1 MLPVGTGLPS
11 GCTPTVTTQLTKCG
25 GKLAAKLP
33 HMHWPLLRGPNKGNR
48 GGVERRRQE
57 PVHIEEKEIGAKMWK
72 ARPEDNRPMTLSG
85 SQPAQPAS
93 TSVAAT
99 APSIATP
106 QKEPTRPVPDTRAD
120 VGHIGKS
127 VVIRGELTGNEDL
140 YLDGEIEGNINLR
153 DHKLVIGP
161 NGKIKAT
168 ITARDVVVHGRVE
181 GNLSA
186 SDRVE
191 LKRNCTLIGDVSTQ
205 RIVIEDGAFFKG
217 AIDIKEQ
224 KEPKTEMRKPM
235 ASAAAAGSSSSMGSG
250 ATLSASGGS
259 QGSFLDPK

>member
-1 MLPVGTGLPS
+1 
-11 GCTPTVTTQLTKCG
+11 
-25 GKLAAKLP
+25 
-33 HMHWPLLRGPNKGNR
+33 
-48 GGVERRRQE
+48 
-57 PVHIEEKEIGAKMWK
+57 MWK
-72 ARPEDNRPMTLSG
+72 ARPEDNRPMTLSA

-93 TSVAAT
+93 TPVAAS

-181 GNLSA
+181 GNLAA

-217 AIDIKEQ
+217 AIDIKEH

-250 ATLSASGGS
+250 ATLSASAGS
-259 QGSFLDPK
+259 QGSFLDQK